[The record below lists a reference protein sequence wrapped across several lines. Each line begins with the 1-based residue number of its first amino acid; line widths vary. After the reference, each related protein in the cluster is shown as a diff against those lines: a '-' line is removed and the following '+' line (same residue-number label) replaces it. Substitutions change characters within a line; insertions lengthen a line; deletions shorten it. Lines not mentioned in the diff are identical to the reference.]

1 MNSAPHALED
11 QQVAFLRAQNFNK
24 SRWNCLQVQAR
35 RAWLDI
41 GDDEGLAVDVALK
54 LRAEMVDFWHQ
65 RDELRI
71 GDVVQRGFRIGD
83 EDDLKI
89 QNWNQGGKFSNIL
102 MTCEQRSLEW
112 RGSVL
117 RGCSNWQVVF
127 TKKLHFE
134 SFQNSTRHG
143 QLFSQER
150 GEFSRRKKCKVGE
163 RKR

>member
-1 MNSAPHALED
+1 MYSATHALED

-71 GDVVQRGFRIGD
+71 GNVVQRGFRICD
-83 EDDLKI
+83 EDDLK
-89 QNWNQGGKFSNIL
+89 
-102 MTCEQRSLEW
+102 
-112 RGSVL
+112 
-117 RGCSNWQVVF
+117 
-127 TKKLHFE
+127 
-134 SFQNSTRHG
+134 FQN
-143 QLFSQER
+143 QKIEIKEENSQISSWR
-150 GEFSRRKKCKVGE
+150 VNNDHSSDVDPF
-163 RKR
+163 